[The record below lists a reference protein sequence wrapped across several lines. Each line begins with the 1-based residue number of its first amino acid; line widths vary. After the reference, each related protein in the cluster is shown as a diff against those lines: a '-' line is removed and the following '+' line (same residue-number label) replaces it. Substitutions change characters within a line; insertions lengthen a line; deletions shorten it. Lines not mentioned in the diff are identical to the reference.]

1 MNGALPSLTPVDE
14 ALAKILAA
22 ISPVGTEPVPVEQSF
37 GRVLAADVLAN
48 ITQPPSTVSAM
59 DGYAVRAADVAQVPA
74 ALKRIGEAPAG
85 GVFAGAVE
93 SGTTVRI
100 FTGGPLP
107 EGADTVVMQEN
118 TSAHGDMVTVN
129 VPDEAGRNVRPQ
141 GLDFVE
147 GTVMLTAGRRLTARD
162 VGLAAAANVS
172 EVTVRQRPRVAFLAT
187 GSELVRPGEASGPVQ
202 IVNSNTPALAAMAI
216 GGGAE
221 AVDLGIA
228 TDDAET
234 LKTLAAKA
242 ADADMFVTIG
252 GASVG
257 DHDLVQKVL
266 GEVGLVIDFWRVA
279 MRPGKPMMFGRF
291 GDVPMLGLPGN
302 PVSAMVCALVF
313 LRPAIAALQ
322 GLAEI
327 TQPTIPVKLGR
338 DLPANGGRQAYL
350 RARLERDDKGA
361 FVATPMDEQ
370 DSSLVSV
377 LSDADCFVLRAIK
390 AGPALK
396 GEMAEALP
404 FTLSYDGY

>member
-93 SGTTVRI
+93 PGTTVRI

-107 EGADTVVMQEN
+107 EGA
-118 TSAHGDMVTVN
+118 
-129 VPDEAGRNVRPQ
+129 EAGRNVRPQ
-141 GLDFVE
+141 GLYFVD

-242 ADADMFVTIG
+242 AAADMFVTIG